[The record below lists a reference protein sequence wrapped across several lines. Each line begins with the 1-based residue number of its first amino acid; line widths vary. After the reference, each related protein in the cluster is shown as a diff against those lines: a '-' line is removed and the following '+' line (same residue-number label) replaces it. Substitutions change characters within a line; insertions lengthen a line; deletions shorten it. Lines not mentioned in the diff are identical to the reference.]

1 MMKCLLGVAS
11 AILAVGVVWA
21 APGKLDPV
29 APGLPVWQGV
39 TAKNHIL
46 GRSICSSDLR
56 HKVTIVL
63 EVEATDQ
70 LGEQLSAAL
79 PLVGFTQM
87 RQQGSSFGSDDP
99 LLPRDVILVVN
110 CQGLKDRDLVRA
122 TFFPKKGAENA
133 VDLKG
138 FTDVQVP
145 VYEDITFV
153 GAPEIPSRPFVYVMG
168 PLRTDPLF
176 AEKFDASVVSE
187 VKSAISRGFAE
198 MDKEQWVPFYG
209 SVSKSKFHAQIAKAI
224 DTQKPLTAVTKAVLA
239 EMVSAKDDLE
249 KQQMQMLYDSLNQTR
264 SEYLHKIC
272 LEVESQPLAAFADQ
286 QMFVKLWPT
295 HKKDLAEA
303 ALKLKAIPGLDKL
316 GALYAKMM
324 VWADPK
330 FKPKN
335 EAAAKKIVAELNN
348 VKKQLSK
355 FKDSKVPQVAAA
367 CQVAESKLD
376 ELISDIPGRVQGQ

>member
-1 MMKCLLGVAS
+1 MS
-11 AILAVGVVWA
+11 NNI
-21 APGKLDPV
+21 
-29 APGLPVWQGV
+29 
-39 TAKNHIL
+39 
-46 GRSICSSDLR
+46 
-56 HKVTIVL
+56 
-63 EVEATDQ
+63 
-70 LGEQLSAAL
+70 
-79 PLVGFTQM
+79 
-87 RQQGSSFGSDDP
+87 
-99 LLPRDVILVVN
+99 
-110 CQGLKDRDLVRA
+110 
-122 TFFPKKGAENA
+122 
-133 VDLKG
+133 
-138 FTDVQVP
+138 
-145 VYEDITFV
+145 
-153 GAPEIPSRPFVYVMG
+153 
-168 PLRTDPLF
+168 RTDL
-176 AEKFDASVVSE
+176 ASLKTEGRNQNTLHIDQRTTIDMVTVMNNEHRVVEDAIATQLPE
-187 VKSAISRGFAE
+187 
-198 MDKEQWVPFYG
+198 
-209 SVSKSKFHAQIAKAI
+209 IAKAI